1 MYIFKINKN
10 LKISKKL
17 EVQEQ
22 PIHKE
27 TCVTRK
33 PRKKL
38 PFSLRI
44 SKLGSSCC
52 GAVETNLTS
61 ICEDAGLIPGL
72 T

>member
-33 PRKKL
+33 PRKK
-38 PFSLRI
+38 I
-44 SKLGSSCC
+44 
-52 GAVETNLTS
+52 T
-61 ICEDAGLIPGL
+61 ILIKNFKIREFLLWCSGNESD
-72 T
+72 